1 MHPPLPTPA
10 RPQLLLVDD
19 VRANLLLL
27 AKVLG
32 QDYECR
38 LAADGAA
45 ALDQAL
51 VNPPDLILLDVLMP
65 GMNGYEVCRRL
76 KGEPRTMNIPVIF
89 LTTLSDE
96 EDEKAGLEAGAID
109 YIAKPFR
116 LPIVKARVR
125 NHLEL
130 KRRGDLLENLAGLD
144 GLTGIANRRRFDE
157 TLATEWHR
165 AQRAKS
171 SVAIILLDIDFFKP
185 YNDHYG
191 HPQGDDCLRRVAGGL
206 TTTLRRAA
214 DFLAR
219 YGGEEF
225 VAILADCEMTEALAV
240 AEQMRERIAELAI
253 PHGYSRTASY
263 VTISLGVAAR
273 VPELTDVAPDL
284 VATADAAL
292 YQAKRAG
299 RNRVERSFPD

>member
-1 MHPPLPTPA
+1 MPA
-10 RPQLLLVDD
+10 DPASMRPKLLLVDD

-32 QDYECR
+32 RDYECL
-38 LAADGAA
+38 LATDGPS
-45 ALDQAL
+45 ALEQA
-51 VNPPDLILLDVLMP
+51 VNHAPDLILLDVLMP
-65 GMNGYEVCRRL
+65 GIDGYEVCRRL
-76 KGEPRTMNIPVIF
+76 KEDPRTMNIPVIF
-89 LTTLSDE
+89 LTTLTEE

-130 KRRGDLLENLAGLD
+130 KRRGDLLEQLAGLD
-144 GLTGIANRRRFDE
+144 GLTGVPNRRRFDE
-157 TLATEWHR
+157 MLATEWHR
-165 AQRAKS
+165 AQRHGGSLAL
-171 SVAIILLDIDFFKP
+171 IMLDIDFFKS

-191 HPQGDDCLRRVAGGL
+191 HPQGDDCLRKVTSAL
-206 TTTLRRAA
+206 STVLRRAA

-225 VAILADCEMTEALAV
+225 AAILADMTLDEAV
-240 AEQMRERIAELAI
+240 ITAEQMRERVAEQAI
-253 PHGYSRTASY
+253 PHGCSAIAPY

-273 VPELTDVAPDL
+273 TPGEQDSAADL
-284 VATADAAL
+284 LADADAAL
-292 YQAKRAG
+292 YRAKHAG
-299 RNRVERSFPD
+299 RNQVGR